1 MKITRRKNITKQIL
15 KHKDVP
21 VVKLITGIRRAGKTT
36 LLENIKTELI
46 TSGVSEENIIKRA
59 FSLFKNED
67 PLSTKQVFKE
77 LAEELEN
84 KSKCYLLL
92 DEIQILPDWQDL
104 ALDLIDA
111 FDADIYATTSYEISD
126 TNLSKLK
133 GRHAIIHVH
142 PLSFAE
148 FLEFKGIDKID
159 PSTKDIVMDYLKFGG
174 FPLITKLCNNDQIIE
189 AMQISE
195 GIYSSIVSLTL
206 NPIHMITSE
215 ESFGRVFKYI
225 SNNLG
230 NSFSVNK
237 ISETLKSEKR
247 SIAIETIYAYMDWL
261 EEVFL
266 TKRCYRYDLKTHT
279 ELKTQSKCYLADTS
293 FYHEDPQSSNIKA
306 RIENTVFLELSRR
319 GFKTHVGKFGKDEI
333 SFVGTKRNEK
343 IYVQILDDNT
353 PNTNSG
359 IILTKINDHYPKYII
374 TLDKT
379 KTGNLSGIPIVHLA
393 DFLLENV

>member
-77 LAEELEN
+77 LSEELEN

-230 NSFSVNK
+230 NNFSVNK

>member
-230 NSFSVNK
+230 NNFSVNK